1 MELFELTFGVQHI
14 KYSIHLI
21 SHLHLALRYYGP
33 LTNVACYGP
42 EDQIGKITRNVLSM
56 SNTTI
61 NLMNNYTIL
70 NETSLLLATI
80 VGGEGVDTNSR

>member
-1 MELFELTFGVQHI
+1 MELFELTFGVPHM
-14 KYSIHLI
+14 KYSVHLI
-21 SHLHLALRYYGP
+21 SHLHLVLQYFGP

-56 SNTTI
+56 SNTTT

-70 NETSLLLATI
+70 NETSTLLAAI
-80 VGGEGVDTNSR
+80 VGDIDRDINSR